1 MRSAVLALLLIITCS
16 ELCESHADSALH
28 ISVFYKEEP
37 KSGFRLFELL
47 LKLML
52 PALCMRTADC
62 SWVYLG
68 GSKFG
73 EDTYHYTV
81 DGYRYPQ
88 HTMDHRMLYMLRDP
102 RDVTV
107 SRCHH
112 EHKDLGGKAGPFT
125 TALLDRCL
133 KTNFVNTAMW
143 VKLRE
148 LFIANE
154 LQHTH
159 YICYEQI
166 ASADLGAKRAGIERV
181 AGVLGFG
188 GITQAEAGMLIN
200 ATSIDNAAVG
210 AVNWQGV
217 RSGGQMHFTD
227 YDLSLSLVGWMNSTY
242 YQLETMHPS
251 LCTQHRHAAGLF

>member
-81 DGYRYPQ
+81 DGFKRQ
-88 HTMDHRMLYMLRDP
+88 
-102 RDVTV
+102 VTN
-107 SRCHH
+107 R
-112 EHKDLGGKAGPFT
+112 
-125 TALLDRCL
+125 
-133 KTNFVNTAMW
+133 
-143 VKLRE
+143 
-148 LFIANE
+148 
-154 LQHTH
+154 
-159 YICYEQI
+159 
-166 ASADLGAKRAGIERV
+166 
-181 AGVLGFG
+181 
-188 GITQAEAGMLIN
+188 
-200 ATSIDNAAVG
+200 
-210 AVNWQGV
+210 
-217 RSGGQMHFTD
+217 QMHHIS
-227 YDLSLSLVGWMNSTY
+227 YGVA
-242 YQLETMHPS
+242 
-251 LCTQHRHAAGLF
+251 TQTCEHNDDFEYRTPW

>member
-1 MRSAVLALLLIITCS
+1 
-16 ELCESHADSALH
+16 
-28 ISVFYKEEP
+28 
-37 KSGFRLFELL
+37 
-47 LKLML
+47 
-52 PALCMRTADC
+52 
-62 SWVYLG
+62 
-68 GSKFG
+68 
-73 EDTYHYTV
+73 
-81 DGYRYPQ
+81 
-88 HTMDHRMLYMLRDP
+88 MLYLC
-102 RDVTV
+102 VLFYCCVILLYFTNV
-107 SRCHH
+107 SRCHGAVCRTSAIPAPLPPMPLQ
-112 EHKDLGGKAGPFT
+112 DLGGKAGPFT

-210 AVNWQGV
+210 GVNWQGV
-217 RSGGQMHFTD
+217 RSGGQIHFTD